1 VSYVPTQQRLP
12 NDTADNSDDTIA
24 SRFGR
29 QVAAVPDQ
37 LALVTDDISLT
48 YRALDLE
55 SNRIATV
62 LAALPTRR
70 DRPIVLLMQD
80 EAACTAAMLGALKA
94 NRIFI
99 PLAPDS
105 PEAWVAQVVEESDA
119 AQIVVDSYTR
129 LIAERAANGGVT
141 VMNVEQFAR
150 SSEPFVADQTASSND
165 TAYIL
170 YTSGSTGRPK
180 GVANSH
186 RSFIRRGQFGLRH
199 KRGDRIANLRSSG
212 SNAWINYGLL
222 PLLSGA
228 SVFRFDLQ
236 RHGLQKLAPWLIT
249 QKITCVSFTG
259 SLLRTWLASLPA
271 DLRFPALDF
280 FWIGGEQLYAQ
291 DVLRLSR
298 HLQGDWRIGHPYAS
312 TECGI
317 MAIEVFTSSHLPAA
331 SDEGVVAVGRP
342 DDGVEIYIRD
352 DLDAIVPQ
360 GETGEI
366 VVRSRFLSQG
376 YWNNPQLTAKVFQ
389 ADPHDEAFRVYR
401 TGDLGRWRS
410 DGTLELVG
418 RKGSRIRL
426 YGYNI
431 EPFEVECELL
441 RQPGVT
447 DALVLLYEGAGGQE
461 PCLVG
466 YVVAPPDASSSAMRE
481 GLAERLPSYMMPA
494 HIVVLDSFPIAQSGK
509 IDRNAL
515 PPPDRGNASPV
526 AFRAPSDDCQRELL
540 AIWQEVLEIPNIG
553 IDDDF
558 FALGGT
564 SLQTLMVFAEI
575 EVRLGTNLSPTTI
588 VQAPTIARLAE
599 LIRAAQNI
607 AATQSPVPLRAS
619 GAGLPLFLVGP
630 GYYGA
635 MYYRHLLKDLKSHRP
650 VFGLQPPPLDGKH
663 RIPRTIGS
671 MAADY
676 VAEIR
681 RAQPHGPYLVAG
693 YSFAGRVS
701 FEIAQQLVREGERV
715 DFVGLIDTGFRDF
728 SVEEWPVVSEAMRLS
743 HKVRRA
749 HGLRDLV
756 LRGRRYIWRAVRW
769 RLLSP
774 RLRLLDLR
782 FRRGRSVPDE
792 QRFTYYQ
799 WLCRAASRRYVFK
812 PYPGHVTMFSSAGN
826 SEWQK
831 EDWGP
836 LAHGGLTVL
845 EVPSQHLDMMSPP
858 HSKLLAEHFDAC
870 LDATVRHLTP
880 ANRSTPP

>member
-1 VSYVPTQQRLP
+1 MNILEQQWSC
-12 NDTADNSDDTIA
+12 NDNSDNSEDTIA
-24 SRFGR
+24 SRFER

-37 LALVTDDISLT
+37 LALVTDEISFT

-55 SNRIATV
+55 ATRIAAV
-62 LAALPTRR
+62 LASLPTRC
-70 DRPIVLLMQD
+70 DRPIMLFMKD
-80 EAACTAAMLGALKA
+80 EAACIAAMLGAFKA
-94 NRIFI
+94 NRICI

-105 PEAWVAQVVEESDA
+105 PEKWLAQVVYESET
-119 AQIVVDSYTR
+119 AQIVVDSTTR
-129 LIAERAANGGVT
+129 LIAELAANGGVT
-141 VMNVEQFAR
+141 VMEVEQFAR
-150 SSEPFVADQTASSND
+150 SSEPFVADRTASPDN

-186 RSFIRRGQFGLRH
+186 RSFIRRGHVGLRH

-236 RHGLQKLAPWLIT
+236 RHGLQRLAPWLIA

-271 DLRFPALDF
+271 DLRFPSLHF
-280 FWIGGEQLYAQ
+280 FWIGGEQLYTQ

-298 HLQGDWRIGHPYAS
+298 HLESDWRIGHPYAS

-317 MAIEVFTSSHLPAA
+317 IAIEVFTPSHLPDAC
-331 SDEGVVAVGRP
+331 DEGVVAVGRP
-342 DDGVEIYIRD
+342 DDGVEVYIKD
-352 DLDAIVPQ
+352 DLDALVPP
-360 GETGEI
+360 GGTGEI
-366 VVRSRFLSQG
+366 VVRSRFLAQG
-376 YWNNPQLTAKVFQ
+376 YWKNPELTAKVFQ
-389 ADPHDEAFRVYR
+389 TDPLDREIRTYR

-418 RKGSRIRL
+418 RKASRIRL
-426 YGYNI
+426 RGYNV
-431 EPFEVECELL
+431 EPFEVECELM

-447 DALVLLYEGAGGQE
+447 DAVVLLHDGAAGQE

-466 YVVAPPDASSSAMRE
+466 YVVAPPDASPSAVRE
-481 GLAERLPSYMMPA
+481 GLAKRLPSYMVPS
-494 HIVVLDSFPIAQSGK
+494 HIIVLDSFPTASSGK

-515 PPPDRGNASPV
+515 PPPDRANACLV
-526 AFRAPSDDCQRELL
+526 AFRTPSDDCERELV
-540 AIWQEVLEIPNIG
+540 AIWQEVLEIPKIG

-558 FALGGT
+558 FELGGT
-564 SLQTLMVFAEI
+564 SLQVLMMFAEI
-575 EVRLGTNLSPTTI
+575 EVRLGLNLSPTTI
-588 VQAPTIARLAE
+588 VKAPTIARLAE
-599 LIRAAQNI
+599 LIRAARGI
-607 AATQSPVPLRAS
+607 AATQSLVPLRAS
-619 GAGLPLFLVGP
+619 GTGLPLFLVAP

-635 MYYRHLLKDLKSHRP
+635 MYYRHLLKDLRSDRP

-663 RIPRTIGS
+663 RIPRTIDS

-681 RAQPHGPYLVAG
+681 RVQPHGPYFIAG

-701 FEIAQQLVREGERV
+701 FEIAQQLVREGECV
-715 DFVGLIDTGFRDF
+715 DFVGLIDTGLRDF
-728 SVEEWPVVSEAMRLS
+728 PIEEWPLVSEAVRLS

-749 HGLRDLV
+749 HGLQDLL
-756 LRGRRYIWRAVRW
+756 LRGRRYIWRVVWW

-782 FRRGRSVPDE
+782 FRQGRSIPDE

-799 WLCRAASRRYVFK
+799 WLCRRASRRHVFK
-812 PYPGHVTMFSSAGN
+812 PYPGHITMFSSAGN
-826 SEWQK
+826 SEWQR

-836 LAHGGLTVL
+836 LARGGLTVL
-845 EVPSQHLDMMSPP
+845 EVPAGHGDMASPP

-870 LDATVRHLTP
+870 LDATAQHFIPRT
-880 ANRSTPP
+880 RSTPP